1 MLSLLPVPRDTETS
15 DWFELLADV
24 GRNRANRRDDT
35 IKVESLLAN
44 EGDPELRA
52 GIGPT
57 GGWSPLLDGAIR
69 RFQKRNG
76 LKVDGWLAP
85 GGPTI
90 EALRERQS
98 GTYAGFDVP
107 TPAEIDAHHVAIA
120 EGHDPLVAFASP
132 PAHLRPLPGL
142 PGLRRADRDSNA
154 SQLDWLDAHQVG
166 LGEVPAQ
173 FARYVAELGPAGVA
187 QTRDFVDQ
195 FAQRWPGERDAL
207 VDGILDRLDP
217 QAQASFLGAP
227 RPTGQPFGT
236 LIAGMRRPGPIVS
249 DLVHRP
255 QDELPDHL
263 ARRTLEV
270 RKGEEAGGEM
280 PLAAAHD
287 AGGDGTAGD
296 DTSNDP
302 QEAQDKRY
310 PPNTP
315 KVDRFFDDYSALAEK
330 LAKELDTDP
339 KYILSLMSL
348 EGGWGDDGSRKKN
361 NLFGFVKN
369 GVKLKFESPEAA
381 AEHFR
386 NIWGPSVE
394 GSRSMEEFISG
405 LQDRKK
411 SSFVYNNEKNID
423 YKAKLREQHESITRR
438 IQNWRSGR
446 ST

>member
-1 MLSLLPVPRDTETS
+1 MLSLLPVPRDAETS

-24 GRNRANRRDDT
+24 GRNRTNRRDDT

-44 EGDPELRA
+44 EGDPQLRA

-57 GGWSPLLDGAIR
+57 GAWSPLLDAAIR
-69 RFQKRNG
+69 RFQKRSG
-76 LKVDGWLAP
+76 LKADGWLAP

-90 EALRERQS
+90 EALRARQ
-98 GTYAGFDVP
+98 GDAFAGFDVP
-107 TPAEIDAHHVAIA
+107 TPDEIDAHHTAIA
-120 EGHDPLVAFASP
+120 NGHDPLVAFASP
-132 PAHLRPLPGL
+132 PARLRPIPGL
-142 PGLRRADRDSNA
+142 PRLRRADRDSNA

-217 QAQASFLGAP
+217 QAQTSFLGAP

-236 LIAGMRRPGPIVS
+236 LIEGARRPGPVIS

-263 ARRTLEV
+263 TRRTLEL
-270 RKGEEAGGEM
+270 RKGEESGGEM
-280 PLAAAHD
+280 LAAEND
-287 AGGDGTAGD
+287 EGD
-296 DTSNDP
+296 DASNDP

-315 KVDRFFDDYSALAEK
+315 KVDKFFDDYSALAEK
-330 LAKELDTDP
+330 LAKELDTNP

-348 EGGWGDDGSRKKN
+348 EGGWGDEGSREKN
-361 NLFGFVKN
+361 NPFGFVRNNEK
-369 GVKLKFESPEAA
+369 VRFEKLEDAFD
-381 AEHFR
+381 HFKQTR
-386 NIWGPSVE
+386 GPSVQ
-394 GSRSMEEFISG
+394 GVRSMEEFVER
-405 LQDRKK
+405 LQTAKPELGKYNSEKADPITKK
-411 SSFVYNNEKNID
+411 TYD
-423 YKAKLREQHESITRR
+423 QKLFEQYETIIRR
-438 IQNWRSGR
+438 QSNWRSR
-446 ST
+446 RAS